1 MNFYETFIAFPIKL
15 FFILTPFASIAVM
28 LGLTSRLTPADR
40 VKISK
45 RACFIAFCILICA
58 ALFGKVL
65 FEIFG
70 VSQSSLQV
78 AGGVYLSL
86 LGLDM
91 FRKKHAEKS
100 ENIDDK
106 RYNDIAVTPLAL
118 PLLSGPGTLS
128 FIFVTRPD
136 FTDYIKF
143 LCYCVGLAETM
154 FFIAICFVF
163 AAKSSNKMT
172 SGFIG
177 VCEKLMGI
185 IVCSLGIDITI
196 HGIYN
201 SFV

>member
-1 MNFYETFIAFPIKL
+1 MDFYATFVAFPLKL

-28 LGLTSRLTPADR
+28 LGLTSKLTPADR
-40 VKISK
+40 VRISK

-58 ALFGKVL
+58 ALFGKIL

-70 VSQSSLQV
+70 VSQPSLQV

-91 FRKKHAEKS
+91 FRKKHVENSENVSAEK
-100 ENIDDK
+100 
-106 RYNDIAVTPLAL
+106 YNDIAVAPLAL

-136 FTDYIKF
+136 LTDYIKF
-143 LCYCVGLAETM
+143 LCYCVGLAEAM
-154 FFIAICFVF
+154 FFVAVCFILF
-163 AAKSSNKMT
+163 AKSSSKMT
-172 SGFIG
+172 SGFVSI
-177 VCEKLMGI
+177 CEKLMGI
-185 IVCSLGIDITI
+185 IVCSLGVDITI

-201 SFV
+201 SFM

>member
-1 MNFYETFIAFPIKL
+1 MDFYATFVAFPLKL

-28 LGLTSRLTPADR
+28 LGLTAGVTPAGR

-70 VSQSSLQV
+70 ISQSSLQV

-91 FRKKHAEKS
+91 FRKKRIKNS
-100 ENIDDK
+100 ENINTEK
-106 RYNDIAVTPLAL
+106 YNDIAVTPLAL

-136 FTDYIKF
+136 FTNYIKF
-143 LCYCVGLAETM
+143 LCYCVGLAEAM
-154 FFIAICFVF
+154 FLVAFCFILS
-163 AAKSSNKMT
+163 AKSSSKMT
-172 SGFIG
+172 SGFVG

-185 IVCSLGIDITI
+185 IVCSLGVDITI
-196 HGIYN
+196 QGIYN
-201 SFV
+201 SFM